1 MNENFKIDGTTIKYG
16 DAEFT
21 FYNIKLLEL
30 YERPEPNTA
39 LHAHKSY
46 ELHFLTKGEY
56 TFRTNDAEVTVK
68 SGNYLIIPPQ
78 LVHYSAVT
86 SNKFESIVIQF
97 QLEKKNGKKGFFDYF
112 EKTLNDNAYK
122 SLKASTELMKNVT
135 DFKKSNKMSGIEGLC
150 FRKANLTG
158 FVYNMFDSLNGFK
171 LEDDR
176 ETVTEDKSD
185 ILFLIDHMVT
195 SRIYTLSDIAERTGY
210 STRNISR
217 LILSIY
223 KMPYSEMKRKYALD
237 TAKKLL
243 ETEEYTI
250 EKVAV
255 LSGFKNASAMRN
267 AFKKYEN
274 ITPSE
279 YKFKTERKDL
289 NHED

>member
-1 MNENFKIDGTTIKYG
+1 MKDSFKIDGITIKYG

-30 YERPEPNTA
+30 YDRPEQNAT

-56 TFRTNDAEVTVK
+56 TFRTNDEEITVK

-86 SNKFESIVIQF
+86 SDSFESIVIHF
-97 QLEKKNGKKGFFDYF
+97 QLEKKSGKKGLFDYF
-112 EKTLNDNAYK
+112 EKTLADHAYK

-135 DFKKSNKMSGIEGLC
+135 DFKKSNNMSGIAGMC

-158 FVYNMFDSLNGFK
+158 FVYNMFDSLNGFR
-171 LEDDR
+171 LEDDS
-176 ETVTEDKSD
+176 ESVTEDKSD

-195 SRIYTLSDIAERTGY
+195 SRTYTLNDIAERTGY
-210 STRNISR
+210 SRRNISR
-217 LILSIY
+217 LILAIY
-223 KMPYSEMKRKYALD
+223 KMPYSEMKRKYSLD

-243 ETEEYTI
+243 ETEEHTI

-255 LSGFKNASAMRN
+255 LSGFKNATAMRN

-274 ITPSE
+274 TTPTV
-279 YKFKTERKDL
+279 YKNKKAKEK

>member
-1 MNENFKIDGTTIKYG
+1 MNENFRIDGTTIKYG

-21 FYNIKLLEL
+21 FYNIKLIEL
-30 YERPEPNTA
+30 YDRPEPNAT
-39 LHAHKSY
+39 LHAHTSY
-46 ELHFLTKGEY
+46 ELHFMTKGEY

-86 SNKFESIVIQF
+86 SNKFESVVIQF

-171 LEDDR
+171 LEDDN
-176 ETVTEDKSD
+176 ESITEDKSD

-243 ETEEYTI
+243 ETEKHTV

-267 AFKKYEN
+267 AFRKYEN
-274 ITPSE
+274 TTPTD
-279 YKFKTERKDL
+279 YKKEKAKE
-289 NHED
+289 NYHED